1 MEDLGKILSAEF
13 YSEEFMM
20 GNKDDPLSLNLGSD

>member
-1 MEDLGKILSAEF
+1 LSAEF

-20 GNKDDPLSLNLGSD
+20 GNKDDPLSLNLGSDWYMDG